1 MKSAKEKALLISYTQ
16 QVIWAKKYLPRE
28 NEGFRNSILNSKI
41 FIENYYQLINLTM
54 SLKKTGKLQYALYI
68 KVSSINAES

>member
-1 MKSAKEKALLISYTQ
+1 
-16 QVIWAKKYLPRE
+16 VIWAKKYLQRK

-54 SLKKTGKLQYALYI
+54 SLKKAGKPQYALYI